1 MPAAVTDYFKKVGS
15 PGNATSLASPGHT
28 IGGTTFTVDST
39 SLWPTDTG
47 VTFAV
52 DVVTLV
58 NGEEVRTTGT
68 YTVWDGVVSSATT
81 ITGAV
86 LRYGTDQNYSA
97 GTLTRVYILPT
108 STRENKLV
116 DGILVNHN
124 QTGTHK
130 TLTDDSGNE
139 WIKQTSTASAVNEV
153 TIANAATGNGPTIS
167 ATGDN
172 TNIDLNFTAKGTG
185 QIKYAGRHDAWNT
198 GVPVPDTVAAN
209 GNRSYTLTHNSTDLT
224 DYLSPGMR
232 LRTTRTVSAPTQCTS
247 LNGTT
252 QYYSKSSPS
261 AMTFT
266 DDFTVSAWVKLTSYP
281 SGDVGIM
288 NRGTSTG
295 FWYGVNSA
303 GRVILNGFKSGGGN
317 FRRVTSYQSLP
328 LNKWVHVSAQL
339 DMSAYTATTT
349 TCYVMLDGVDVP
361 AIVEQGGSNP
371 ADISGQTGD
380 LNIGAIGGA
389 NFFPGKIA
397 QVAIYN
403 AKVTQATIKA
413 SISQGL
419 SGSETSLISAYSFNN
434 AITDLSANANN
445 LTANGAAVATN
456 ADSPFGGQAS
466 GLISATLDYGIIQ
479 SVTFSTNTTVVVQVP
494 EGCTIPTSGGV
505 SAVSYSTQKAPYG
518 FPAQRDKWVLK
529 NILCGT
535 SNSTA
540 ALSANTFAVIAGSNI
555 TIPIGSWAYGYMVFV
570 QQNAGGTGSL
580 FGHFAMKDTAPI
592 SFVDESISGIYDQ
605 STQFLGGQVSK
616 EMSTV
621 LSSQTVFNGYGAY
634 SQTSGTTT
642 INLRGDLAPGILYAE
657 NAYL

>member
-86 LRYGTDQNYSA
+86 LRHGTDQNYSA

-185 QIKYAGRHDAWNT
+185 QIKYTGRHDAWNT

-224 DYLSPGMR
+224 DYLSAGMR
-232 LRTTRTVSAPTQCTS
+232 LRTERTVASPTQCTS

-252 QYYSKSSPS
+252 QYYSKSSPA

-266 DDFTVSAWVKLTSYP
+266 DDFVVSAWVKLSSYAAAGG
-281 SGDVGIM
+281 SVVSRT
-288 NRGTSTG
+288 NGTSGWQLIIQPEGT
-295 FWYGVNSA
+295 VRLA
-303 GRVILNGFKSGGGN
+303 GYNAGLGN
-317 FRRVTSYQSLP
+317 QKRIDSYQSIP
-328 LNKWVHVSAQL
+328 LNKWVHIAAEL
-339 DMSAYTATTT
+339 DMNTATNTSTT
-349 TCYVMLDGVDVP
+349 NYVMIDGVDVP
-361 AIVEQGGSNP
+361 AVVGQAGTNP
-371 ADISGQTGD
+371 TALVQAGD
-380 LNIGAIGGA
+380 LQIGAYNGA
-389 NFFPGKIA
+389 TSPFPGKIA

-434 AITDLSANANN
+434 TITDLSANANN

-456 ADSPFGGQAS
+456 ADSPFGTQAS

-479 SVTFSTNTTVVVQVP
+479 SVTFSTNTTVTVRVP
-494 EGCTIPTSGGV
+494 EGNTIPTSGGV
-505 SAVSYSTQKAPYG
+505 SAVSYSTQASPYG
-518 FPAQRDKWVLK
+518 FSDSMANSCRLLAFFPVQAAQTT
-529 NILCGT
+529 T
-535 SNSTA
+535 STGAIVQFNPITNYS
-540 ALSANTFAVIAGSNI
+540 I
-555 TIPIGSWAYGYMVFV
+555 TIPSDCSTIKFHIFNASVASGAANVVVMKLYNGAVNTTANELV
-570 QQNAGGTGSL
+570 QVNTQTGNGLLSATSIVPVTPGEVINFNVGWLTTGGTATWS
-580 FGHFAMKDTAPI
+580 A
-592 SFVDESISGIYDQ
+592 SGAAR
-605 STQFLGGQVSK
+605 QVQAIWV
-616 EMSTV
+616 EV
-621 LSSQTVFNGYGAY
+621 A
-634 SQTSGTTT
+634 
-642 INLRGDLAPGILYAE
+642 
-657 NAYL
+657 

>member
-252 QYYSKSSPS
+252 QYYSKSSPA

-266 DDFTVSAWVKLTSYP
+266 DDFVVSAWVKLSSYP
-281 SGDVGIM
+281 ASDSGIVSRF
-288 NRGTSTG
+288 NGTSG
-295 FWYGVNSA
+295 W
-303 GRVILNGFKSGGGN
+303 ILVAKTNGQITLQGYNAGGGN
-317 FRRVTSYQSLP
+317 ASTVTSYQSIP
-328 LNKWVHVSAQL
+328 LNKWVHISAQL
-339 DMSAYTATTT
+339 DMSTFTATTT
-349 TCYVMLDGVDVP
+349 TSYVMIDGVDVP
-361 AIVEQGGSNP
+361 ASVTRTGTNPTALVQAGNLEIGSFNGG
-371 ADISGQTGD
+371 T
-380 LNIGAIGGA
+380 

-403 AKVTQATIKA
+403 AKVTQATILA
-413 SISQGL
+413 SINQGL

-466 GLISATLDYGIIQ
+466 GLISATLDYAEIVD
-479 SVTFSTNTTVVVQVP
+479 VTFSTNTTVTVRVP
-494 EGCTIPTSGGV
+494 YGNTIPTSGGV
-505 SAVSYSTQKAPYG
+505 SAVSYSTQEAPYG
-518 FPAQRDKWVLK
+518 MPK
-529 NILCGT
+529 I
-535 SNSTA
+535 
-540 ALSANTFAVIAGSNI
+540 SNI
-555 TIPIGSWAYGYMVFV
+555 IGYAQIASNQSGF
-570 QQNAGGTGSL
+570 TGS
-580 FGHFAMKDTAPI
+580 GTQVQGMSCPVTVPAGREVKITAVFP
-592 SFVDESISGIYDQ
+592 
-605 STQFLGGQVSK
+605 QFLASVSFGTAFFSIWEGTVGSGTQLAFSKRQLPSGDTTLTDTIVTAIRTPSSSSVTYNVGVGNSATGGS
-616 EMSTV
+616 
-621 LSSQTVFNGYGAY
+621 
-634 SQTSGTTT
+634 TTT
-642 INLRGDLAPGILYAE
+642 INASQIIPTFVMVELL
-657 NAYL
+657 